1 MRVPILSDQE
11 VQVFISYLDTC
22 PHRDNLM
29 MRLMLQCGLRAGEV
43 SGLTIDNT
51 WRSGFVHP
59 AIYLPQGTT
68 KNHKAR
74 YVDMP
79 APVRNLVGKY
89 VPLLLKHSPQLT
101 TSGPLFTSYKR
112 SLKLAVRDVERI
124 TAAISEKAIGRQVH
138 PHVLRHTYAT
148 ILLRYTNIR
157 VVQQLLGHSRLDTT
171 QIYTHVSSEDC
182 KTAVNQAFNR

>member
-11 VQVFISYLDTC
+11 VQVLLSYLDTC
-22 PHRDNLM
+22 PHRDNLII
-29 MRLMLQCGLRAGEV
+29 RLMLQCGLRAGEV
-43 SGLTIDNT
+43 SKATIDNA

-79 APVRNLVGKY
+79 GPVRDLVAKY
-89 VPLLLKHSPQLT
+89 VPLLLEHSPQLT
-101 TSGPLFTSYKR
+101 TSGPLFTSYARNQKLTVR
-112 SLKLAVRDVERI
+112 SVENIAKL
-124 TAAISEKAIGRQVH
+124 ISQRAIGRQVH

-182 KTAVNQAFNR
+182 KTAVNQAFNH

>member
-11 VQVFISYLDTC
+11 VQVFLSYLSAC

-29 MRLMLQCGLRAGEV
+29 MRFMLQCGLRAGEV
-43 SGLTIDNT
+43 SGLTIDNA

-59 AIYLPQGTT
+59 AIYLSKGTT
-68 KNHKAR
+68 RSHIAR

-79 APVRNLVGKY
+79 EPVRDLVSIY

-112 SLKLAVRDVERI
+112 NLKLSVRDVERI
-124 TAAISEKAIGRQVH
+124 TAIISEKAIGRTIN
-138 PHVLRHTYAT
+138 PHLLRHTYAT
-148 ILLRYTNIR
+148 ILIRYTNIK
-157 VVQQLLGHSRLDTT
+157 VVQELLGHAQINTT
-171 QIYTHVSSEDC
+171 QIYLHPSSEDC
-182 KTAVNQAFNR
+182 KNAVNKAFNH